1 MLCVFYSLL
10 QSENIK
16 DNLTKQSRAIWL
28 FFVDAMKTQMFKKS
42 MGFMSVLSFKVIFR
56 LIYLRYIK

>member
-1 MLCVFYSLL
+1 M
-10 QSENIK
+10 
-16 DNLTKQSRAIWL
+16 

>member
-1 MLCVFYSLL
+1 MLCIFYSLL

-28 FFVDAMKTQMFKKS
+28 FFVDAMKTQMFKKIVS
-42 MGFMSVLSFKVIFR
+42 IYI
-56 LIYLRYIK
+56 LIIIIDINFALIC